1 MQISGANIIGF
12 KESSAG
18 NKTFQTFNPK
28 ANKLNDTIFQEAI
41 ESEVQEA
48 IDLAQQAFAKY
59 AQIHISKRITFLR
72 RIASL
77 LIENQTSLIQQ
88 FVAETGLSAARG
100 ETELKRTCIQIET
113 FLKVIETEN
122 WPIQSE
128 ETSDKG
134 TYFQK
139 RYFPLGTVVVFGA
152 SNFPFAY
159 STIGGDSASAL
170 VAGCPVIVKS
180 HRMHAGTGYLVASL
194 IIQAAKE
201 TGMPDGVFSNLNIND
216 HDLTKFLIKH
226 SYTKAVAF
234 TGSIPGGMALVK
246 YAQERKDPIPVFC
259 EMGSLNP
266 VFLFPSALENKRK
279 EIVDVFVKSI
289 TSDSGQFCTKPGLF
303 FLIENDDSRKFIHE
317 LFDEINST
325 SALPML
331 GPSIFE
337 NFKKGSESKEKSI
350 AIKSREINAQD
361 SKSIEAKPMLN
372 LISLSD
378 FKNSEIWQEE
388 VFGPYALL
396 ILCSDIEEFKEVAHI
411 ISGQL
416 TATIWSEENELHAQE
431 EFVFEIQQKVGRII
445 FNGVPTGVEVID
457 SMHHGGAFPATTD
470 ARYTA
475 VGKDA
480 IYRFLKSISFQG
492 FPESFFGKKS

>member
-1 MQISGANIIGF
+1 M
-12 KESSAG
+12 
-18 NKTFQTFNPK
+18 
-28 ANKLNDTIFQEAI
+28 TIR
-41 ESEVQEA
+41 
-48 IDLAQQAFAKY
+48 Y
-59 AQIHISKRITFLR
+59 
-72 RIASL
+72 
-77 LIENQTSLIQQ
+77 
-88 FVAETGLSAARG
+88 
-100 ETELKRTCIQIET
+100 
-113 FLKVIETEN
+113 
-122 WPIQSE
+122 
-128 ETSDKG
+128 
-134 TYFQK
+134 YFF
-139 RYFPLGTVVVFGA
+139 YFYCF
-152 SNFPFAY
+152 
-159 STIGGDSASAL
+159 
-170 VAGCPVIVKS
+170 
-180 HRMHAGTGYLVASL
+180 
-194 IIQAAKE
+194 
-201 TGMPDGVFSNLNIND
+201 
-216 HDLTKFLIKH
+216 
-226 SYTKAVAF
+226 
-234 TGSIPGGMALVK
+234 
-246 YAQERKDPIPVFC
+246 
-259 EMGSLNP
+259 
-266 VFLFPSALENKRK
+266 
-279 EIVDVFVKSI
+279 
-289 TSDSGQFCTKPGLF
+289 
-303 FLIENDDSRKFIHE
+303 
-317 LFDEINST
+317 
-325 SALPML
+325 
-331 GPSIFE
+331 IFE